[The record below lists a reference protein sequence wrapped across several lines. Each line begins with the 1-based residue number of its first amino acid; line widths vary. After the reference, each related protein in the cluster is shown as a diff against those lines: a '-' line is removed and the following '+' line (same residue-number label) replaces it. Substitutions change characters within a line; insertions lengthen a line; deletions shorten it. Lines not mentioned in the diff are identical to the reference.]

1 MSKIALAL
9 FASGS
14 GSNVENI
21 IRYFKHHQHICVALV
36 LANKSCGAID
46 FAIKHQ
52 VPYYIFNKEELSN
65 GIVTK
70 ILVKTGINGIVL
82 AGFLMKMPE
91 ELVKM
96 YENIILNIHPAL
108 LPKFGGKGMYGL
120 NVHKAVLEAR
130 EKYTGITIHLV
141 NEQYD
146 EGRILEQHNCEV
158 LESDSVEE
166 LQERVKTLERE
177 FFPKAIEN
185 YFLNTRI

>member
-21 IRYFKHHQHICVALV
+21 IRYFKDHQAIRTALV
-36 LANKSCGAID
+36 LANKPCGAID

-65 GIVTK
+65 GTVIDVLK
-70 ILVKTGINGIVL
+70 KAEINAVVL

-91 ELVKM
+91 VFIKK
-96 YENIILNIHPAL
+96 YEDKIVNIHPAL

-120 NVHKAVLEAR
+120 NVHKAAIEAG
-130 EKYTGITIHLV
+130 ETSSGITIHLV
-141 NEQYD
+141 NQHYD
-146 EGRILEQHNCEV
+146 EGRILEQYTCEV
-158 LESDSVEE
+158 LPLDTPES
-166 LQERVKTLERE
+166 LQERVKNLEQKY
-177 FFPKAIEN
+177 FPKSIEN
-185 YFLNTRI
+185 YFLNISL